1 MCKAE
6 NISMVGIFSQAYT
19 IQYSISVPNND
30 NNETKID
37 VSWKRDLSRI
47 PKRFL
52 ENETTSIEVIE
63 FCIIDDETIEY
74 FKAQFSDTKNK
85 L

>member
-47 PKRFL
+47 P
-52 ENETTSIEVIE
+52 
-63 FCIIDDETIEY
+63 IIGKGFAKDGI
-74 FKAQFSDTKNK
+74 FKSTEEALKKIASAAEKTP
-85 L
+85 